1 MVWQNT
7 CRFLYFGV
15 DFLAI
20 WAKQVPN
27 WVLDFNEGDI
37 VDLQKKLIN
46 AGLSLNIPVEFI
58 HNCIKYFLVI

>member
-1 MVWQNT
+1 
-7 CRFLYFGV
+7 LYFGV

-46 AGLSLNIPVEFI
+46 VGLTLNIPVEFI
-58 HNCIKYFLVI
+58 YNCIKYFLVI